1 MIARK
6 FLIRLS
12 ALCATAF
19 VLCVPTSANAITA
32 SNENNCKKC
41 DEAYMKS
48 HHFDRAYKC
57 RGCFFNVYNELKGKV
72 PTSCRHGQC
81 LGREIYCGCP
91 IYYEGA
97 VKFEKGPLACKY
109 EPPEGGTD
117 DKRIDIEHIVPK
129 SRFKKDNP
137 EINNMW
143 TNDFHN
149 MYPGIRKINNKRQV
163 KPYAEGKISPPQYGR
178 CETTIGNSFIHPRDA
193 SKGQIARAY
202 LYMESIG
209 AIRLTE
215 SEKSTYN
222 KWHLNHRPQKEECE
236 REKIIFSIQG
246 KHNPFISN
254 YCK

>member
-1 MIARK
+1 MIVCK
-6 FLIRLS
+6 LLFVCLL
-12 ALCATAF
+12 LCAAESAF
-19 VLCVPTSANAITA
+19 AITA

-57 RGCFFNVYNELKGKV
+57 RGCFFNVYNELKGKF
-72 PTSCRHGQC
+72 TTHCKHGQC

-109 EPPEGGTD
+109 EPPEGETD

-129 SRFKKDNP
+129 SRFKGDNP
-137 EINNMW
+137 SASTEMVNVW

-163 KPYAEGKISPPQYGR
+163 KPYGEGKISPPQYGR
-178 CETTIGNSFIHPRDA
+178 CETTIGNGVIHPRD
-193 SKGQIARAY
+193 STKGQIARAY

-209 AIRLTE
+209 AIRLDTAE
-215 SEKSTYN
+215 RARYT
-222 KWHLNHRPQKEECE
+222 KWHKGNKPSKEECE

-246 KHNPFISN
+246 RHNPFISN
-254 YCK
+254 FCK

>member
-1 MIARK
+1 MQ
-6 FLIRLS
+6 
-12 ALCATAF
+12 
-19 VLCVPTSANAITA
+19 
-32 SNENNCKKC
+32 
-41 DEAYMKS
+41 S
-48 HHFDRAYKC
+48 HHFKEADYC
-57 RGCFFNVYNELKGKV
+57 RGCFFNVYNELKVKY
-72 PTSCRHGQC
+72 PTPCRHGQC

-109 EPPEGGTD
+109 EPPEGNTD

-129 SRFKKDNP
+129 SRFRRDFPSISQERLNLLS
-137 EINNMW
+137 
-143 TNDFHN
+143 NDFHN
-149 MYPGIRKINNKRQV
+149 MYPGIGVINTKRQV
-163 KPYAEGKISPPQYGR
+163 KPYAEGKITSIQYGR

-254 YCK
+254 FCK